1 MSQIQDT
8 ATQARY
14 AIARRARDARF
25 DGEFFIAVK
34 TTGIYC
40 RPICPATPPL
50 ERNVRYY
57 ATAISAAEAGFRPC
71 LRCRPD
77 SAPHSFAWIGTDTS
91 FHRALRL
98 INDGALQ
105 DGSISD
111 LAARLGVSDRYLR
124 QLFSDKLG
132 TSPKRYA
139 IYQQCLFAKK
149 LLHETSLPVTDIA
162 FAAGF
167 RSVRRFNEAMR
178 AELGM
183 PPSKIRQPN
192 AKSRSVVRL
201 KVHYR
206 PPYDWS
212 ALQQFLALR
221 AIDGLE
227 VVTES
232 SYGRSFQLGSTRG
245 YFSVRPQLDKHFF
258 DVDIHV
264 EDTRQLNKVLQ
275 HVRVMLDA
283 DAPITA
289 IDQHL
294 STLLTDS
301 LRYQPG
307 LRIPGI
313 WSVFEAGVRAVLG
326 QQVSVSAAHKLV
338 TALVHTLGE
347 PAEYAGFS
355 GQFFFPT
362 PRSVLNSDLTFL
374 RMPGSRKA
382 TLHALAR
389 HCIEADNPD
398 DVDAWLAIKGI
409 GSWTI
414 NYVKLRA
421 CRNPDVWLTGDAG
434 LRNAL
439 AAIETTIDP
448 DAARPWRSYLTFQLW
463 HQLANA

>member
-50 ERNVRYY
+50 ERNVHYY

-77 SAPHSFAWIGTDTS
+77 SAPHSFAWLGTDTS
-91 FHRALRL
+91 FHRALGL

-105 DGSISD
+105 DGSVAD

-124 QLFSDKLG
+124 QLFNEKLG

-149 LLHETSLPVTDIA
+149 LLHETSLPIIDIA

-167 RSVRRFNEAMR
+167 HSVRRFNEAMQ
-178 AELGM
+178 AELGL

-192 AKSRSVVRL
+192 SPRHAAVTL

-212 ALQQFLALR
+212 ALQHFLSLR

-227 VVTES
+227 VVSASE
-232 SYGRSFQLGSTRG
+232 YGRSFELGEARG
-245 YFSVRPQLDKHFF
+245 YFKVRPQIEKHCF

-264 EDTRQLNKVLQ
+264 NDTRQLNKVVQ
-275 HVRVMLDA
+275 QVRAMLDA
-283 DAPITA
+283 DAPISV

-294 STLLTDS
+294 ITQLSDALS
-301 LRYQPG
+301 YQPG

-326 QQVSVSAAHKLV
+326 QQVCVSAAHKLV
-338 TALVHTLGE
+338 TTLVHNLGA
-347 PAEYAGFS
+347 PAEFDGFS
-355 GQFFFPT
+355 GQFYFPT
-362 PRSVLNSDLTFL
+362 PESVLKSDLAFL
-374 RMPGSRKA
+374 RMPGSRKT

-389 HCIEADNPD
+389 YCIDADNPD
-398 DVDAWLAIKGI
+398 DVDAWQSIKGI
-409 GSWTI
+409 GPWTI

-421 CRNPDVWLTGDAG
+421 CRNPDIWLAGDAG

-439 AAIETTIDP
+439 ASIDSSVDL

-463 HQLANA
+463 HHLTN